1 MIMKYRVEDYVDWP
15 YGIHV
20 EEKIFRLATECE
32 FLGDSFYRMYRE
44 IERVDPDNL
53 LLYRDQFIA
62 NRIAEIR
69 LKEAA
74 AELQKKKRKR
84 ESELKRAQ
92 EQARALARQA
102 ALDKLTHEEKVA
114 FGLVPMEKKNGKK

>member
-1 MIMKYRVEDYVDWP
+1 MAMKYRVEDYVDWSSGLTQ
-15 YGIHV
+15 Y
-20 EEKIFRLATECE
+20 ERSQRLVAECE

-44 IERVDPDNL
+44 IERLDSDNHV
-53 LLYRDQFIA
+53 LYLNQLIA
-62 NRIAEIR
+62 ERIAEIR
-69 LKEAA
+69 RKEAA

-92 EQARALARQA
+92 EQARALARRA

-114 FGLVPMEKKNGKK
+114 FGLVPLEKENGKK